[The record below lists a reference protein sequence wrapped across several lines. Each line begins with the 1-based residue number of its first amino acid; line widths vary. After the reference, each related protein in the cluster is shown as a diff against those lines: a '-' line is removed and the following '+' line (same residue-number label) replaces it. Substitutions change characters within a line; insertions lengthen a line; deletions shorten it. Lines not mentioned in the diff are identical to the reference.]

1 MAVRNIRLQDD
12 EILKKPCKP
21 VKEINERIITLLDDM
36 QETMYLANGVGLAA
50 PQVGV
55 LRQVVVI
62 DVGEGIIELINPEI
76 ISREGEQVG
85 YEGCL
90 SVPGVMGIVARPE
103 KVIVRALNRNAEEFT
118 IEGEGLLA
126 RALCHEIDHLSG
138 HLYVELVEG
147 DLVSNDYTEEEEE

>member
-76 ISREGEQVG
+76 INREGEQVG

-103 KVIVRALNRNAEEFT
+103 KVTVRALNRNAEEFT